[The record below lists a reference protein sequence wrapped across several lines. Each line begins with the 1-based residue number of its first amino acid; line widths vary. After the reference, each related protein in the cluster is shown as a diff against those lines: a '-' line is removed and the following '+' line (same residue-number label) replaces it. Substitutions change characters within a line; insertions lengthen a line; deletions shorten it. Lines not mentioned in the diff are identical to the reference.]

1 MKSTSFRVAC
11 SGGCGRQVLRK
22 LGECRKCRRARL
34 HEGAKHLPKAKVAI
48 TTGKA
53 WTRKKPRRESIFD
66 NSPLKSI
73 WGKP

>member
-1 MKSTSFRVAC
+1 MTTKKSFRVLC

-34 HEGAKHLPKAKVAI
+34 HEGAKHIAKVNSAPI

-53 WTRKKPRRESIFD
+53 WTRNKPRRVSIFIQT
-66 NSPLKSI
+66 PLKKI
-73 WGKP
+73 WG